1 MFTFPFIRLF
11 TFFYLH
17 SLSHNHPFYF
27 IFQIIFSAFPLIVVL
42 IFRHRYFVTFV
53 PIISHLLKFLC
64 LFFLYYYLL
73 LLLFFINCGSHCCSC
88 LVIVFLFVAYSLLLP
103 FLYTAI
109 RRFQHPFSIIQAGH
123 WHLWTYSNSGTCPAF
138 PNLLGALLKVA
149 SNFEHQS
156 NKKCHVPLYHF
167 SRIDLSPV
175 FELSRSFPRYDI
187 AILDYVYKLILN
199 IINIK

>member
-1 MFTFPFIRLF
+1 MCVCACVKLFVDMPVYECNASVNRMILDSTILPAFISCLHFLSFDYSR
-11 TFFYLH
+11 FFYLH

-88 LVIVFLFVAYSLLLP
+88 LVIVFLVVAYSLLLP

-123 WHLWTYSNSGTCPAF
+123 WHL
-138 PNLLGALLKVA
+138 
-149 SNFEHQS
+149 
-156 NKKCHVPLYHF
+156 
-167 SRIDLSPV
+167 
-175 FELSRSFPRYDI
+175 
-187 AILDYVYKLILN
+187 
-199 IINIK
+199 